1 MSATPT
7 VGPAQ
12 VRTVPGFVEASRCQR
27 WIEQAWADRD
37 AWKKRFEY
45 IHSYG
50 RAWYLELEYGML
62 HVYHSDAAAT
72 NARLQRLEG
81 LIPALASA
89 ARYMEAPDGRAGLP
103 ARARTETLGPYW
115 ADAGVIAMTKG
126 TAGVVH
132 ADYEGLSPYPATMF
146 DERTRAYSAVLMLCK
161 PQSGGDLKVWTRRWL
176 ANERAELEGVPHE
189 IAAYAVGSLV
199 LFDSFCYHQ
208 ILESV
213 LSTET
218 PYRAVA
224 AMHFVYR
231 DDPHPHFEYWY

>member
-1 MSATPT
+1 MST
-7 VGPAQ
+7 VGPSQ
-12 VRTVPGFVEASRCQR
+12 VTTIQNFVDPARCR
-27 WIEQAWADRD
+27 KWIDDAWADRD
-37 AWKKRFEY
+37 SWKKRFEY

-62 HVYHSDAAAT
+62 HVYHSDAERT
-72 NARLQRLEG
+72 NALLARHEG
-81 LIPALASA
+81 LVEALASSA
-89 ARYMEAPDGRAGLP
+89 KFMQAPDGRTGLP
-103 ARARTETLGPYW
+103 ARARRENLGPYW
-115 ADAGVIAMTKG
+115 ADAGLIAMTRG

-132 ADYEGLSPYPATMF
+132 ADYEGLSPYPAMMF

-161 PQSGGDLKVWTRRWL
+161 PVSGGDLKVWTRRWL
-176 ANERAELEGVPHE
+176 ANERADTDGVPAQ
-189 IAAYAVGSLV
+189 IAEYAVGSLA

-208 ILESV
+208 ILEST
-213 LSTET
+213 LSEAH